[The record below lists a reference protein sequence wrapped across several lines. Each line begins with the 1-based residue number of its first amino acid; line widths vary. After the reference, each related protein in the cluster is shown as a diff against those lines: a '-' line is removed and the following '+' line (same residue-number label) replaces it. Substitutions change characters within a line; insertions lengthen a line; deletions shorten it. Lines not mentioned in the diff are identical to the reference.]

1 MQITDEIKQLFK
13 IVRTKLGAP
22 IRPVQL
28 EDEQRCDLLSSC
40 VGDYASYVQNWVIE
54 SQWLNMMGQNSL
66 LTNPSELAFA
76 LTTRTLDWSRT
87 FSEWYSKEVGL
98 QQRGTKWEL
107 KKDFFMIE
115 KGKQV
120 YVVPAGREINRV
132 LYITPSTTRAALY
145 GNLGNLSTGLAA
157 GYGQFGNMGWG
168 MGITG
173 FFVGNAYDTTLMAS
187 DLKYKNS
194 LLRGDL
200 AYKVTAGPEG
210 THLVHLLSVPGS
222 KTVIGGASVDD
233 TFGWNRY
240 IDCACWYTYYDVGSG
255 NEDDAMQCMLDNKDS
270 VLITPDQ
277 IPLNEMRYELM
288 NYPTQQTIRQLLV
301 AEAKILLGLVRG
313 YASGKISI
321 PNSEMVLDYGM
332 LLDQGKQE
340 KEQTLTELKE
350 RLERMLPWNMMKNQ
364 SDMVENLTNVL
375 KAKPFQSPFMV
386 R

>member
-1 MQITDEIKQLFK
+1 M
-13 IVRTKLGAP
+13 
-22 IRPVQL
+22 
-28 EDEQRCDLLSSC
+28 
-40 VGDYASYVQNWVIE
+40 
-54 SQWLNMMGQNSL
+54 
-66 LTNPSELAFA
+66 
-76 LTTRTLDWSRT
+76 
-87 FSEWYSKEVGL
+87 
-98 QQRGTKWEL
+98 
-107 KKDFFMIE
+107 
-115 KGKQV
+115 
-120 YVVPAGREINRV
+120 
-132 LYITPSTTRAALY
+132 
-145 GNLGNLSTGLAA
+145 
-157 GYGQFGNMGWG
+157 
-168 MGITG
+168 
-173 FFVGNAYDTTLMAS
+173 
-187 DLKYKNS
+187 
-194 LLRGDL
+194 
-200 AYKVTAGPEG
+200 
-210 THLVHLLSVPGS
+210 
-222 KTVIGGASVDD
+222 
-233 TFGWNRY
+233 
-240 IDCACWYTYYDVGSG
+240 GSG